1 MAENTA
7 KFSPSA
13 DADANA
19 IGSEIADNWV
29 TVKARPAESMERQ
42 LSLAVDTI
50 NSLKDQVSQMTA
62 ALTNLQAHIGELEIK
77 MVRLEIERECPG

>member
-29 TVKARPAESMERQ
+29 TVKARPTESMERQ
-42 LSLAVDTI
+42 LSRAVDTI

-62 ALTNLQAHIGELEIK
+62 ALTSLQAHIGELEIK
-77 MVRLEIERECPG
+77 MVRLEIERECPR